1 MVGMRFVYGDRGKNV
16 VEAIVSMRVL
26 LARRSFVPILISG
39 MMKDEVKP
47 ILFFGEEGRMAIS
60 EEDKKQGQT
69 LDAPRPN
76 HEIRQQ
82 ADETDDRSH
91 SALFLTGHLREVSSI
106 VGDGLYHSFC
116 QLPITEGVGGV
127 EPGGAPCWVESED
140 DADGHREEES

>member
-1 MVGMRFVYGDRGKNV
+1 
-16 VEAIVSMRVL
+16 
-26 LARRSFVPILISG
+26 
-39 MMKDEVKP
+39 MKDEVKP

-91 SALFLTGHLREVSSI
+91 SALFLTGHFH
-106 VGDGLYHSFC
+106 GDRPVFGGCLYHIL
-116 QLPITEGVGGV
+116 Q
-127 EPGGAPCWVESED
+127 
-140 DADGHREEES
+140 